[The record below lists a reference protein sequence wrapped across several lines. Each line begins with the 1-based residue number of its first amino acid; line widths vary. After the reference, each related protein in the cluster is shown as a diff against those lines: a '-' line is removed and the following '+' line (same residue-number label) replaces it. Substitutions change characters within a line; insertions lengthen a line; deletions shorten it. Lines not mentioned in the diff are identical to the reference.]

1 MNEVYLDY
9 NACAPVRPEAARAVI
24 EALGENLGNP
34 ASVHAAGHRAKVV
47 LEMSRRRVAALLGAL
62 PEEICFTSGGTEAN
76 NLALRG
82 AAALRKEGHLL
93 VTAIE
98 HSSVLESAKELEVR
112 GFHVTRV
119 LPDAEGWVDP
129 ETLLAQVRPETLLVS
144 LMHSSHE
151 VGTLQS
157 VQAVAE
163 GLKGR
168 GILFH
173 CDAVQSAGKVAID
186 VRRLG
191 PDLVSLSAHK
201 LGAPAGAG
209 ALWMREGVT
218 LAPLLRG
225 GNQEMNRRAGT
236 PPLSLIAG
244 FGAAAEI
251 SRRELSDEE
260 PRLRRLRD
268 RLEADLTA
276 AFPEIRIHGRGRARL
291 PGTCHFAL
299 PGTRGEDLMMALDLE
314 GIAVSTGSAC
324 ATGTVRPSHVLQ
336 AMGCGADEVDAS
348 LRVSLGYRTT
358 QDEIARFLETF
369 QRVVR
374 RSAQT
379 TARAG
384 R

>member
-9 NACAPVRPEAARAVI
+9 NACAPVRPEAERAVI

-47 LEMSRRRVAALLGAL
+47 LEMSRRRVAALLGGF

-76 NLALRG
+76 NMALRG
-82 AAALRKEGHLL
+82 AAALRKEGHLV

-98 HSSVLESAKELEVR
+98 HSSVLESAKALEVR

-119 LPDAEGWVDP
+119 HPDAEGWVDP

-191 PDLVSLSAHK
+191 ADLVSVSAHK

-209 ALWMREGVT
+209 ALWMRDGVT

-276 AFPEIRIHGRGRARL
+276 AFPEIRIHGRQRARL
-291 PGTCHFAL
+291 PGTSHFAL

-358 QDEIARFLETF
+358 QDETARFLETL
-369 QRVVR
+369 QRVVGR
-374 RSAQT
+374 CAQT
-379 TARAG
+379 TERAG